1 MRNMNKAL
9 NIVLSSFQS
18 LQSVS
23 DSPIDS
29 ASLQVAKDALADVSV
44 TVNQMEEEIRQA
56 AEAQDDYTDRVKG
69 SQGAANSLV
78 GTVKRLAATYVTM
91 QTAKK
96 AIDTA
101 DAWSQTSAR
110 MNMMVREGENVDEIQ
125 QKIFESANRSR
136 AAYMDTADVI
146 TKIGLRAG
154 EAFNST
160 DEIIAFT
167 ETLNKMYAIS
177 GASAEEQKSS
187 LLQLTQAL
195 GSGVLRGEEFNAVFE
210 AAPNIMQA
218 VADYMDVPIGSLREM
233 ASEGQITAEIVKGA
247 MFNAAE
253 EVNKDFRSMPATFS
267 QAFNLF
273 SNQALMAFQP
283 VWQKLGEISS
293 SQEFLDFA
301 NMAGM
306 ALAGVANMAVAALDM
321 MAQGAEWVMDNWS
334 IISPVIFGV
343 IAAVAMYISYLGIM
357 KAAQIAGKAIEAA
370 ACLVSYAH
378 AALTR
383 KQASETAKATAKQ
396 YAFNTALLS
405 CPLTWIILI
414 IIAVIAV
421 LYAVVAAINKIT
433 GSTYSATGIIMGI
446 LSVAVAFIC
455 NLFLALIETVFSVVN
470 AMVNPFV
477 NFANFIANLFVDP
490 IGAVIHLFG
499 DMADGILAILEKI
512 ASAIDLVFG
521 SNLAD
526 AVSGWRG
533 TLSAK
538 VEGAASKY
546 GNGKYQKVVDSLNL
560 SMEGTG
566 MERFNYGNAWDKGYA
581 KGNEWGDKLSGLFS
595 GNKGK
600 GLDSAF
606 DYQGMLD
613 SINSGVGE
621 TAANTGKD
629 VDISDE
635 NLKYMRD
642 LAEQETINR
651 FTTAEI
657 KVDMVNNN
665 SVSSGMDLDGIVS
678 YLVAGVQTSMEQ
690 AAEGVHA

>member
-218 VADYMDVPIGSLREM
+218 VADYMEVPIGSLREM

-253 EVNKDFRSMPATFS
+253 QVNEDFQSMPATFA
-267 QAFNLF
+267 QAFNIF
-273 SNQALMAFQP
+273 SNQALMALQP

-293 SQEFLDFA
+293 SDEFINFA
-301 NMAGM
+301 TKSGQ
-306 ALAGVANMAVAALDM
+306 ALAVFAGIAVSLLEAVA
-321 MAQGAEWVMDNWS
+321 GAASFVDDNWS
-334 IISPVIFGV
+334 VIGPVVYGVATAIALYTAALVANNAAQAISNG
-343 IAAVAMYISYLGIM
+343 M
-357 KAAQIAGKAIEAA
+357 KAAAAFHEAVHSAHLAMSTGATFA
-370 ACLVSYAH
+370 AMAAQYGLN
-378 AALTR
+378 AALL
-383 KQASETAKATAKQ
+383 A
-396 YAFNTALLS
+396 
-405 CPLTWIILI
+405 CPLTWILLI
-414 IIAVIAV
+414 IIAVIAAI
-421 LYAVVAAINKIT
+421 YAVVAAINKVT
-433 GSTYSATGIIMGI
+433 GSTYSATGIIVGA
-446 LSVAVAFIC
+446 LSVAAAI
-455 NLFLALIETVFSVVN
+455 
-470 AMVNPFV
+470 
-477 NFANFIANLFVDP
+477 IANLFMGIVEVVFMVINAVVNPFIYFANFLANVFVDP
-490 IGAVIHLFG
+490 VGAVIHLFG
-499 DMADGILAILEKI
+499 DMADWILAILEKI
-512 ASAIDLVFG
+512 ASAIDIVFG
-521 SNLAD
+521 QNLAD

-538 VEGAASKY
+538 VEGAAEKY
-546 GNGKYQKVVDSLNL
+546 GNGKYRAEDSLEL
-560 SMEGTG
+560 SVEDFGFNSFEYGTV
-566 MERFNYGNAWDKGYA
+566 WDKGYA
-581 KGNEWGDKLSGLFS
+581 KGDEWGDKLSGLFS
-595 GNKGK
+595 GNKSGNT
-600 GLDSAF
+600 DTAY
-606 DYQGMLD
+606 DYQSMLD

-621 TAANTGKD
+621 TAVNTGKD

-657 KVDMVNNN
+657 KVNMVNNN
-665 SVSSGMDLDGIVS
+665 SVSSSMDLDGIVS
-678 YLVAGVQTSMEQ
+678 YLVTGVQTSMEQ